1 MDHNPAENIG
11 LGDISSNPAPK
22 RTPARDGSRPHIRS
36 TAETTDMRLFVS
48 VGVES
53 LAERIETVQ
62 DPLTG
67 LEGLRP
73 TDPEQAHVTVKF
85 LGEGEHDLDALEE
98 AIGRAV
104 ENAGVAPFE
113 ATLEGVGAFP
123 SSDYIRVIW
132 LGFGAGHEPLTALH
146 RHVEAETTDLGY
158 GAERHDFTPH
168 VTLARMDNAAAKAE
182 VQTFLRE
189 TDPELGSLRVGELRL
204 TESTLTEAGP
214 EYRTVERFEL

>member
-1 MDHNPAENIG
+1 
-11 LGDISSNPAPK
+11 
-22 RTPARDGSRPHIRS
+22 
-36 TAETTDMRLFVS
+36 MRLFVS
-48 VGVES
+48 VGVEP

-85 LGEGEHDLDALEE
+85 LGEGEHDLDVLEE

-104 ENAGVAPFE
+104 EGVAPFE

-123 SSDYIRVIW
+123 SSEYIRVVW
-132 LGFGAGHEPLTALH
+132 LGFGAGREPLTVLH

-158 GAERHDFTPH
+158 GEERHDFTPH

-189 TDPELGSLRVGELRL
+189 TDPEIGSLRVEELRL
-204 TESTLTEAGP
+204 TESTLTAEGP